1 MTDIEAIIRS
11 LEIAPALIL
20 PLAREVPADRLRL
33 RPKPEKWSPH
43 EHACHLAV
51 AEGLFA
57 SRIERILT
65 EERPKIV
72 PFNPAGPDVDD
83 SLLGMD
89 LEEALESY
97 STLRG
102 KNVERL
108 RGLRPGDWDR
118 EGEHPEY
125 TRYSLKIMARHFA
138 LHDLAHAYRIEQ
150 ACLAR

>member
-1 MTDIEAIIRS
+1 MTDIEAVIRS
-11 LEIAPALIL
+11 LETAPALVL
-20 PLAREVPADRLRL
+20 PLVREVPAARIKI
-33 RPKPEKWSPH
+33 RPKPEKWSAH

-72 PFNPAGPDVDD
+72 PFNPASPDVDD

-97 STLRG
+97 SSLRA

-108 RGLRPGDWDR
+108 GGLSPADWAR
-118 EGEHPEY
+118 EAEHPEY
-125 TRYSLKIMARHFA
+125 ARYSLKILARHFA
-138 LHDLAHAYRIEQ
+138 LHDLFHAYRIEQ
-150 ACLAR
+150 AYLAR